1 MKFDSAIGLD
11 RPVRLSQATRTFAW
25 ESLNA
30 RYGKEALENGS
41 VPLDGIPGVGP
52 KRKAELLR
60 RFGSLKAIRAA
71 GLTELENLLPAPT
84 AAEVYR
90 HFHETKEEP
99 PCESSP
105 EVPEA

>member
-41 VPLDGIPGVGP
+41 VPLDGIPGVAGMAPLDQYDLAGRSP
-52 KRKAELLR
+52 KRPPSASAP
-60 RFGSLKAIRAA
+60 GSCSPARPPWA
-71 GLTELENLLPAPT
+71 GPSSTTSPRPSMGSASST
-84 AAEVYR
+84 ASA
-90 HFHETKEEP
+90 T
-99 PCESSP
+99 
-105 EVPEA
+105 

>member
-41 VPLDGIPGVGP
+41 VPLDGIPGVAGMAP
-52 KRKAELLR
+52 LDQYDL
-60 RFGSLKAIRAA
+60 AIREIAQKAPSASAPGSCSPARPPWA
-71 GLTELENLLPAPT
+71 GPSSTTSPRPSMGSASST
-84 AAEVYR
+84 ASA
-90 HFHETKEEP
+90 T
-99 PCESSP
+99 
-105 EVPEA
+105 